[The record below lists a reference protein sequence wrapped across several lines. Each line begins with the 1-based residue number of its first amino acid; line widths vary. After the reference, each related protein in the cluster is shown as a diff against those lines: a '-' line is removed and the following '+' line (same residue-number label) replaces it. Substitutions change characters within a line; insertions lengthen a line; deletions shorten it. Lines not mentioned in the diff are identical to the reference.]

1 MKRANDVIVGL
12 TIIVAVAVLTIGL
25 VWMQQLD
32 IGRKGQVVV
41 SRFQDVG
48 NVTVGSSVV
57 IRGVHSGRVEGIE
70 LAPNGWVEVRMM
82 LEDHVIMPRDP
93 VVLLNQSSLFGEWQ
107 ATILERGGLPRD
119 AEIARQIRTADLS
132 DGKLPGATLPDI
144 AQLTAVAGRIA
155 GDVAN
160 VAERFDVAF
169 DEAAAKE
176 LRNSIRNFAS
186 ISGSLVDAVKTQ
198 SSNFGTLS
206 TDVKK
211 GVESLAGA
219 TRSLQTLAQRFD
231 SSTSNGEVQGLM
243 ADASLAA
250 RRLREASERISQLT
264 DALGRTQGNLH
275 TFVASADSV
284 MVKLNS
290 GQGTLG
296 LLINNAS
303 LYHKSDSLLSDI
315 RALVND
321 VQKNPRRYMNVR
333 IF

>member
-1 MKRANDVIVGL
+1 
-12 TIIVAVAVLTIGL
+12 
-25 VWMQQLD
+25 
-32 IGRKGQVVV
+32 
-41 SRFQDVG
+41 
-48 NVTVGSSVV
+48 V

-70 LAPNGWVEVRMM
+70 LAPNGWVEVRMV
-82 LEDHVIMPRDP
+82 LDEDVIMPRDP

-107 ATILERGGLPRD
+107 ATILERVGLPRD
-119 AEIARQIRTADLS
+119 ADIARQIRAAESS

-144 AQLTAVAGRIA
+144 AQITAVAGRIA

-169 DEAAAKE
+169 DESAAKE
-176 LRNSIRNFAS
+176 LRNSIRNYAQ

-198 SSNFGTLS
+198 SSNFGSLS

-211 GVESLAGA
+211 GVESLTGA
-219 TRSLQTLAQRFD
+219 TRSLQMLSARFD
-231 SSTSNGEVQGLM
+231 SSTSNGEVQQLM

-264 DALGRTQGNLH
+264 DQLGRTQGSLH
-275 TFVASADSV
+275 TFVTSADSV
-284 MVKLNS
+284 MAKLNA

-296 LLINNAS
+296 LLINDAS
-303 LYHKSDSLLSDI
+303 LYRKSDSLLTDI